1 MAIDFMSQKCSTP
14 EPNKLTSSEIDILL
28 QTISNDFS
36 RSTNVFIKPDTLEAG
51 AFRRLIKNLETLD
64 LPSLETIFATLLKME
79 NLKPKIFIQAL
90 PYIGTEPSVLL
101 IRNLLRKNKIEKIYA
116 EKLLMEFP
124 THVKCPTEQLLE
136 QFEEILNV
144 YELGSEL
151 HQVAALSFAS
161 LIQHTLERTTKFP
174 FIDKYVGLYLE
185 MYTISDGFRSK
196 ILYLECL
203 SNMGLLEEGLQGI
216 LETETDPTLIAHI
229 LFATSSSDTHD
240 SFIPSIW
247 KVLSNRT
254 NPSSLRMVAYRMYT
268 KTKKPNVEHFM
279 KLHRFMLDENN
290 ERLYEFHYKAL
301 ETFARPSTF
310 YHSSKKI
317 SEICR
322 FLLSISRKPM
332 VQLETSDFMVFE
344 HLDEEQG
351 SGVRIEYTQIKA
363 YELNWFEGS
372 LTFKSADGTNQLAGV
387 YGTVDIDRKYR

>member
-1 MAIDFMSQKCSTP
+1 MEIDFMSQKCSTP

-36 RSTNVFIKPDTLEAG
+36 RSTNVFTKPDTLEAG
-51 AFRRLIKNLETLD
+51 AFRRLLKNLETLD
-64 LPSLETIFATLLKME
+64 LPSLETIFATLLKMDK
-79 NLKPKIFIQAL
+79 LKPKIFIQAL

-116 EKLLMEFP
+116 EKILMEFP

-136 QFEEILNV
+136 QFEEILNI
-144 YELGSEL
+144 YELGSEI

-161 LIQHTLERTTKFP
+161 LIKHTLERTTKFP

-185 MYTISDGFRSK
+185 MYTKSDEFRSK

-279 KLHRFMLDENN
+279 KLYRFMLDENN

-344 HLDEEQG
+344 HFDEEQG
-351 SGVRIEYTQIKA
+351 SGVRIEYTHIKA

-372 LTFKSADGTNQLAGV
+372 LTFKFADGTNQLAGV